1 MWKTKL
7 AILKRKTKNHRAIL
21 GRSKKDLL
29 QQRFRAVKPNQVWIS
44 DVTCYKLKD
53 RYYYICV
60 ILDLYS
66 RKVVAYKLSKKNST
80 QLLTS
85 TFKQAWALR
94 NPPEGLVFHSDRGAP
109 YLSFSFQS
117 LL

>member
-53 RYYYICV
+53 SYYYICV
-60 ILDLYS
+60 IYS
-66 RKVVAYKLSKKNST
+66 RKAVIQEKST
-80 QLLTS
+80 QLLTG
-85 TFKQAWALR
+85 TFKQEWNLR
-94 NPPEGLVFHSDRGAP
+94 SPSEGVISRSDGGSS